1 MRTAFGLYMAY
12 RSIIRFPSLYPASF
26 FEKKQ
31 AIDNA
36 TKVAIFGPLYWAHL
50 RLGRLNGRNFIAS
63 GADFGGNL
71 FAWHRRVASSTFGP
85 PRRMADWNPSP
96 RCSATHKLVIYMTTF
111 SRRISPFFP
120 EFRHFLVSARGKL
133 GLDHRCSESAICDVK
148 VAWIW
153 TALYSLCRIPAGH
166 TNRAL
171 AQPFS
176 NEAFI
181 SGSER
186 LW

>member
-133 GLDHRCSESAICDVK
+133 GL
-148 VAWIW
+148 
-153 TALYSLCRIPAGH
+153 ALLWQFKGTFRG
-166 TNRAL
+166 
-171 AQPFS
+171 
-176 NEAFI
+176 I
-181 SGSER
+181 SVGYEF
-186 LW
+186 